1 MKADP
6 EIYLTSPGFC
16 CNVSKYLQFSRTDK
30 MNMMRKDTT
39 RHNLLEAT
47 LKLISEKGYL
57 GATTREIARQAGVT
71 ELTLFRH
78 FGTKE
83 RLFEELLS
91 SYTFL
96 PRLKELLPELESLS
110 YRDALTLIATK
121 FLLTLRERKSMI
133 KIMHSE
139 ITIYPDK
146 IRKMYTS
153 FIDEVRETLATYFV
167 SMQKKGMLRNV
178 SPGTAARTFLGM
190 LFSYFRTEEIIRE
203 NGMTKTKMDRHV
215 KELVDIF
222 MFGTAKGN

>member
-1 MKADP
+1 MTT
-6 EIYLTSPGFC
+6 L
-16 CNVSKYLQFSRTDK
+16 
-30 MNMMRKDTT
+30 MRKSTT
-39 RHNLLEAT
+39 RQKLLEAT

-57 GATTREIARQAGVT
+57 GATTREIARLAGVT

-96 PRLKELLPELESLS
+96 PRLKELLPELDGLS
-110 YRDALTLIATK
+110 YKDALTLTATR

-139 ITIYPDK
+139 ITIYPDQ
-146 IRKMYTS
+146 IRRIYTS
-153 FIDEVRETLATYFV
+153 FIEEIRATLATYFV
-167 SMQKKGMLRNV
+167 SVQKKGMLKKV
-178 SPGTAARTFLGM
+178 SPNTAARTFLGM
-190 LFSYFRTEEIIRE
+190 LFSYFRSEEIIRE
-203 NGMTKTKMDRHV
+203 NGMTKKKMDRHV
-215 KELVDIF
+215 KELVEIF

>member
-1 MKADP
+1 
-6 EIYLTSPGFC
+6 
-16 CNVSKYLQFSRTDK
+16 
-30 MNMMRKDTT
+30 MNMIRKDTT
-39 RHNLLEAT
+39 RHNLLEST

-96 PRLKELLPELESLS
+96 PQLKELLPELESLS
-110 YRDALTLIATK
+110 YQDALTLIATR

-139 ITIYPDK
+139 ITIYPEK
-146 IRKMYTS
+146 IRRVYTG
-153 FIDEVRETLATYFV
+153 FIEEMRATLATYFV
-167 SMQKKGMLRNV
+167 SMQKKGILRKV
-178 SPGTAARTFLGM
+178 SPDTAARTFLGM
-190 LFSYFRTEEIIRE
+190 LFSYFRSEEIIRE
-203 NGMTKTKMDRHV
+203 NGMTKKKMDRHV
-215 KELVDIF
+215 KELVEIF